1 MFNADGVTKRPKL
14 EFAEI
19 APAKVKNTDSPVV
32 SRPEDGTEMI
42 EEDPETITL
51 NVNTLK
57 GDAAAKQCS
66 STENETSEC
75 ESNET
80 ATNPDDDEAEIG
92 DDTEVKSD
100 VINDIENPKEN
111 NDEEDVDGE
120 KERVLPFKD
129 LVVFIWKTW
138 KIIVGRC
145 N

>member
-19 APAKVKNTDSPVV
+19 APAKLKNTDSPLV

-42 EEDPETITL
+42 EDDPET

-57 GDAAAKQCS
+57 GDAAAKLCS

-80 ATNPDDDEAEIG
+80 VTNPDDDEV
-92 DDTEVKSD
+92 DVTEVKSD
-100 VINDIENPKEN
+100 VINDTENPEEN

-138 KIIVGRC
+138 KIIVGKC